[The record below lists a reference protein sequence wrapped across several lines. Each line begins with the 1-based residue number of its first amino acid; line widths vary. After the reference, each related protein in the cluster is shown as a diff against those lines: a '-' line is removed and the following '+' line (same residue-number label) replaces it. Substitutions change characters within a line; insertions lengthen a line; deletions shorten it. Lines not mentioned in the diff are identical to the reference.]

1 MGRFARLV
9 DTPEV
14 IAAFRAK
21 YRILNNAELQHCEL
35 GEWLVINKPPRA
47 VVISMITF
55 IEDGMEIPKSPWVGS
70 LEISLLILGYP
81 QPNALLI
88 FLGPSVVWI

>member
-35 GEWLVINKPPRA
+35 GE
-47 VVISMITF
+47 
-55 IEDGMEIPKSPWVGS
+55 
-70 LEISLLILGYP
+70 
-81 QPNALLI
+81 
-88 FLGPSVVWI
+88 